1 MSAESSKTD
10 PAVRSDVTTFLGGK
24 QKRNPL
30 ANTIFSA
37 SVKTRCEQLKIFFF
51 FCILLF
57 YSILESYIHLQ
68 IHVHTTHVHGETSLH
83 IF

>member
-30 ANTIFSA
+30 ANTIFSV
-37 SVKTRCEQLKIFFF
+37 SVKTRCEQLKMISSLFKLDTSGIPHFRF
-51 FCILLF
+51 KLLTRAPIDCF
-57 YSILESYIHLQ
+57 L
-68 IHVHTTHVHGETSLH
+68 
-83 IF
+83 